1 MARVELDHV
10 TKRFAD
16 GTAAV
21 DDVSLAIEDGEFFV
35 IVGPSGCGKS
45 TLLAAVCGLETITSG
60 EIRVDGVRVNDRQPK
75 DRNMAMV
82 FQSYA
87 LYPHLTVREN
97 LAFPLRLARMPAK
110 EIGER
115 VARMSKMLDLAD
127 LLDRKPGALSG
138 GQRQRVAMGRA
149 LAREPAAFLL
159 DEPLSNLDSR
169 LRERMRGELALLQ
182 RRLGTTTLYVTHDQ
196 LEAMTLADRLAIMR
210 GGRALQIGT
219 PRDIYERPADL
230 FVAQFLGAPP
240 MNVVPAEIG
249 ERVVLPFGELIPR
262 AGPLAN
268 GKAIVGI
275 RPEHILL
282 GSGDGEALSFT
293 ATAEVVEW
301 TGADLLVTLVLAQ
314 PATAQTVRMVARFSG
329 AEKVARGARLEL
341 SVPVAALH
349 VFDAVSGARL
359 G

>member
-1 MARVELDHV
+1 
-10 TKRFAD
+10 
-16 GTAAV
+16 
-21 DDVSLAIEDGEFFV
+21 
-35 IVGPSGCGKS
+35 
-45 TLLAAVCGLETITSG
+45 
-60 EIRVDGVRVNDRQPK
+60 
-75 DRNMAMV
+75 
-82 FQSYA
+82 
-87 LYPHLTVREN
+87 
-97 LAFPLRLARMPAK
+97 MPAA

-115 VARMSKMLDLAD
+115 VARMSQMLDLAD

-219 PRDIYERPADL
+219 PREIYERPADL

-249 ERVVLPFGELIPR
+249 ERVVLPFGEFIPQ
-262 AGPLAN
+262 AGRLVN
-268 GKAIVGI
+268 GSAVAGI

-282 GSGDGEALSFT
+282 GSGAGNAISFE

-301 TGADLLVTLVLAQ
+301 TGADLLVTVALAHA
-314 PATAQTVRMVARFSG
+314 ATAQPIRMVARFSG
-329 AEKVARGARLEL
+329 AETVARGARLEL
-341 SVPVAALH
+341 ERTRGSATSLRCGKRRATRIDLW
-349 VFDAVSGARL
+349 DRQDLAGGDSL
-359 G
+359 I

>member
-21 DDVSLAIEDGEFFV
+21 DDVSLAIGDGEFFV
-35 IVGPSGCGKS
+35 FVGPSGCGKS

-60 EIRVDGVRVNDRQPK
+60 EIRVDGVRVNEREPK

-97 LAFPLRLARMPAK
+97 LAFPLRLARMPRA
-110 EIGER
+110 EITAR
-115 VARMSKMLDLAD
+115 VTRIAEMLDLAG
-127 LLDRKPGALSG
+127 LLDRKPAALSG

-219 PRDIYERPADL
+219 PREIYERPADL

-240 MNVVPAEIG
+240 MNVVPAEMG
-249 ERVVLPFGELIPR
+249 ERVVLPFGKFALR
-262 AGPLAN
+262 AGRLTK
-268 GKAIVGI
+268 GKAVAGI

-282 GSGDGEALSFT
+282 GTGVGDSIGFE
-293 ATAEVVEW
+293 ATAELVEW
-301 TGADLLVTLVLAQ
+301 TGADLLVTLTVAPTTPGQ
-314 PATAQTVRMVARFSG
+314 PVRIIARFAG
-329 AEKVARGARLEL
+329 AEKIARGERLQL
-341 SVPVAALH
+341 AIPVDSLH
-349 VFDAVSGARL
+349 FFDAETGARI